1 MRLFT
6 SLLGLLY
13 TDQVILPL
21 LRDATLVTT
30 SAIDGGLR
38 AHQTDAIDLSAIL
51 SSFSTAYPRT
61 KGQISLL
68 KERQTRKRDTA
79 GLSEHA
85 YGLAAPFGII
95 ETPSEISE
103 RRRRQAFEDRSFLS
117 LSLTLSLALS
127 RSVSPSLPLSLT
139 LSRSLTLSPHTCP
152 DNLASPCPNHAGRL
166 RTKTA

>member
-1 MRLFT
+1 VRLFT

-30 SAIDGGLR
+30 SADGGPR

-61 KGQISLL
+61 PGQISLL

-103 RRRRQAFEDRSFLS
+103 RRRRQAFEDRSSLS
-117 LSLTLSLALS
+117 LSLSLSCSL
-127 RSVSPSLPLSLT
+127 SLPLSLPPS
-139 LSRSLTLSPHTCP
+139 LSLHTCA
-152 DNLASPCPNHAGRL
+152 DNLATLCPTHAGRL